1 MTKVPINEIVSD
13 LWADLSASQK
23 FVSLA
28 LVALIVV
35 AIAGSWWNTF
45 QTWSE
50 VRVHEREA
58 AKARQERDVALE
70 KAAKIANVIKIR
82 EEELAKVEV
91 KRDAK
96 SEEVK
101 RAAEDVKRDRAEYER
116 SVRERRPDAPS
127 TDELCRELGALGYPC
142 YPR

>member
-1 MTKVPINEIVSD
+1 MTNVPISELVSD
-13 LWADLSASQK
+13 LWYDLSTGQK
-23 FVSLA
+23 FVSFA
-28 LVALIVV
+28 LVALV
-35 AIAGSWWNTF
+35 AVALAASWLNTF
-45 QTWSE
+45 RTWGE
-50 VRVHEREA
+50 VRVYEREA
-58 AKARQERDVALE
+58 TKARQQRDDALE

-116 SVRERRPDAPS
+116 AVRERRPDAPS